1 MLFTFL
7 LSLSVDVQYPG
18 FAHFSNWDGI
28 SCCTPTTELYQLKDL
43 HTGYNRYIDSAVA
56 KDLCASQPGCNAL
69 GGVSDPHYKYNVDSL
84 RQTQSDDTYD
94 VFLAYNASLVPSAI
108 CKMDAPGCHS
118 AVKFPA
124 WLSCQV
130 DTFDKIIATFQ
141 LPPDLIYSSCMR
153 NPSCVG
159 FRVKN
164 DMTAGDLFGVVT
176 RPHGYFAGPWTT
188 DQSKESPVFKSIAI

>member
-28 SCCTPTTELYQLKDL
+28 SCCTPTTEKYQLKDL
-43 HTGYNRYIDSAVA
+43 QTGDIKYINSAVA
-56 KDLCASQPGCNAL
+56 KDLCAGQPGCNAL
-69 GGVSDPHYKYNVDSL
+69 GGVSDPRYVNSL
-84 RQTQSDDTYD
+84 RQTQSTDAYD
-94 VFLAYNASLVPSAI
+94 VFLAYNTSLVPSAI
-108 CKMDAPGCHS
+108 CKMDDPGCNS
-118 AVKFPA
+118 AAKIPA
-124 WLSCQV
+124 WLACQV

-164 DMTAGDLFGVVT
+164 DMTAGDLFGVAT
-176 RPHGYFAGPWTT
+176 HTHGYFAGPWTT
-188 DQSKESPVFKSIAI
+188 DQSKESPILERVAI